1 MIKNKVTPSPFLE
14 MTGIKRGCYL
24 SGFLFLLT
32 FESCNIQSK
41 KRVRGLAWISP
52 LCFWPWLEPPMNK
65 IDGNSVK
72 VRMKLNSKNAKC
84 LGWTARA
91 KPSLTVRPVKQ
102 KQTSLIFTPISQRT
116 AVALTLWREYR
127 WLVHPLLVQPTSRR
141 SQIISGKTKVSIF

>member
-14 MTGIKRGCYL
+14 MTGVIRGCCM